1 MSRAAMFDVS
11 FVGFGGHGIVT
22 DVAPVAGRAGYP
34 IQILAKNWLGPRSRE
49 PVRTTL
55 LTHAPGA

>member
-1 MSRAAMFDVS
+1 MFDVS